1 MGGKKQPKA
10 NKKAGQQNP
19 IADPKQ
25 NGAGGPSRVYF
36 LRHGQSESNASGQ
49 DIPDPLL
56 TELCVSRSRSCNL
69 FGGFTTLLAYL
80 SFVY

>member
-25 NGAGGPSRVYF
+25 NGAGGPSRVWI
-36 LRHGQSESNASGQ
+36 LPAKGPGEAS
-49 DIPDPLL
+49 
-56 TELCVSRSRSCNL
+56 
-69 FGGFTTLLAYL
+69 LLA
-80 SFVY
+80 SFPVSVGDLEWNHDTMASSSPPLYT